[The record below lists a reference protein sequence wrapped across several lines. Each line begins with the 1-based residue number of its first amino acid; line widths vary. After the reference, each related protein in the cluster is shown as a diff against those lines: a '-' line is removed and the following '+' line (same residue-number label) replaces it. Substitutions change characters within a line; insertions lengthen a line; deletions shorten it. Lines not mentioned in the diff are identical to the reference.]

1 MVRERCAGEVV
12 QLTDNH
18 SARKPAIGKAVIV
31 IPSVMPSLNQQL
43 RMHWADRMRLKDKCA
58 EDIDNALK
66 ASGYKVTEMIRPS
79 RRKVTIISYR
89 KRLLDEDNNVGA
101 TKPLLDAV
109 KDMGLIWDDS
119 PKFCDLVTRQEK
131 AGDVRTEI
139 QIEVMKGEKDD
150 K

>member
-1 MVRERCAGEVV
+1 
-12 QLTDNH
+12 LTDNH

-43 RMHWADRMRLKDKCA
+43 RMHHYARMRLKKKCA
-58 EDIDNALK
+58 KDVDDALK
-66 ASGYKVTEMIRPS
+66 ASGYKVTEMIYPS
-79 RRKVTIISYR
+79 RRMVTIISYR
-89 KRLLDEDNNVGA
+89 KRLLDEDNNVGS

-119 PKFCDLVTRQEK
+119 PKFCELVTRQEK
-131 AGDVRTEI
+131 AKDVRTEI
-139 QIEVMKGEKDD
+139 RIEVIKED

>member
-1 MVRERCAGEVV
+1 M
-12 QLTDNH
+12 TDNH

-43 RMHWADRMRLKDKCA
+43 RMHHYARMRLKKKCVK
-58 EDIDNALK
+58 DVDDALK
-66 ASGYKVTEMIRPS
+66 ASGYKVTEMIYPS
-79 RRKVTIISYR
+79 RRMVTIISYR
-89 KRLLDEDNNVGA
+89 KRLLDEDNNVGS

-119 PKFCDLVTRQEK
+119 PKFCELVTRQEK
-131 AGDVRTEI
+131 AKDVRTEI
-139 QIEVMKGEKDD
+139 RIEVIKED